1 VMTFIK
7 VKGFQ
12 IFKDR
17 HGTPRCYHRKSG
29 TAIDL
34 AKCPIGSL
42 EFFAECQRVAALG
55 KAIEPKP
62 GTLSM
67 LISKYRDHPK
77 FQDLAP
83 RTRSDYQNCFDYLK
97 PIGDTP
103 LMRFTPSL
111 VVNIRDKAVQTRG
124 RRQGN
129 YVRTVMALVFAW
141 GLERGFLLVNPAL
154 HIKSIKRPKGTPQA
168 NRPWSDVEREIVMT
182 SLPAHMKLPIALMM
196 YCGLD
201 PQDSVKLKR
210 SAVKDGK
217 LDTKR
222 GKTDVAVWF
231 DLPADVVAAISEAP
245 AHDAI
250 SICAN
255 SRGLPW
261 TISGFQSSWAKY
273 KSKLE
278 REGLIAHGLT
288 LKGLRHTVGT
298 ILAEMGYDPQSIAD
312 LLGHET
318 SQMAHHYS
326 KRANRTKK
334 VNAIIKDFD
343 AELNRRRTKVVKPN

>member
-1 VMTFIK
+1 MMTFIK
-7 VKGFQ
+7 VKGFK
-12 IFKDR
+12 IFADR

-29 TAIDL
+29 TPIDL
-34 AKCPIGSL
+34 VKSPIGSL
-42 EFFAECQRVAALG
+42 EFIAECQRIATLG
-55 KAIEPKP
+55 KAVEPKP
-62 GTLSM
+62 GTLSL
-67 LISKYRDHPK
+67 LISKYRAHPA

-83 RTRSDYQNCFDYLK
+83 RTRSDYQKCFDYLK

-103 LMRFTPSL
+103 LVRFTPSL
-111 VVNIRDKAVQTRG
+111 VVNIRDKAVQVRG

-141 GLERGFLLVNPAL
+141 GLERGYLVANPAL

-168 NRPWSDVEREIVMT
+168 NRPWTDSEREIVMT

-201 PQDSVKLKR
+201 PQDAIKLVR
-210 SAVKDGK
+210 SAIKDGK

-222 GKTDVAVWF
+222 GKTDGAVWF
-231 DLPADVVAAISEAP
+231 NLPADVVSALEEAP
-245 AHDAI
+245 KHSAI
-250 SICAN
+250 TLCAN
-255 SRGLPW
+255 SYGKPW
-261 TISGFQSSWAKY
+261 TVSGFSASWTRHKG
-273 KSKLE
+273 KLVESKQ
-278 REGLIAHGLT
+278 IAAGLT

-312 LLGHET
+312 ILGHET

-326 KRANRTKK
+326 KRANRTQK
-334 VNAIIKDFD
+334 VNAIIENFD
-343 AELNRRRTKVVKPN
+343 VELNKRRTKVVKPF

>member
-1 VMTFIK
+1 MTFIK

-12 IFKDR
+12 IFNDR

-34 AKCPIGSL
+34 VKCPIGSL

-67 LISKYRDHPK
+67 LISKYREHPN

-83 RTRSDYQNCFDYLK
+83 RTRLDYQKCFDYLQ
-97 PIGDTP
+97 PIGDTA
-103 LMRFTPSL
+103 LARFTPSL
-111 VVNIRDKAVQTRG
+111 VVNIRDLAVKKKG

-141 GLERGFLLVNPAL
+141 GLERGFISINPAL
-154 HIKSIKRPKGTPQA
+154 HIKSVKRPKGATQA
-168 NRPWSDVEREIVMT
+168 NRPWTDSEREFVMT

-201 PQDSVKLKR
+201 PQDAIKLKR
-210 SAVKDGK
+210 SAIKDGK

-222 GKTDVAVWF
+222 GKTDVSVWF
-231 DLPADVVAAISEAP
+231 DLPADLVTAISEAP
-245 AHDAI
+245 THDAI
-250 SICAN
+250 TICAN
-255 SRGLPW
+255 SRGVPW
-261 TISGFQSSWAKY
+261 TISGFQSSWAKH

-278 REGLIAHGLT
+278 LNETIAKGLT

-312 LLGHET
+312 ILGHET

-326 KRANRTKK
+326 KRANRANKA
-334 VNAIIKDFD
+334 NAIIKNYD
-343 AELNRRRTKVVKPN
+343 AELNRRRTKVVKPI